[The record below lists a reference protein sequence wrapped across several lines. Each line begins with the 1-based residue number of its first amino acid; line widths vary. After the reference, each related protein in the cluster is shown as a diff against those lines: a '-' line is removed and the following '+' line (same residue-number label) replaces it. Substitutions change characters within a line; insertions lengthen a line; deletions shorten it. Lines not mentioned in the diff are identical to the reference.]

1 MYSFPANIILCI
13 WSNKNSSYKQCIIT
27 SDASFLEI
35 LFYFVNHL
43 VYLVL
48 IHGISGNLV
57 FEEKV
62 SKVMRRFL
70 EPGSRKVPVP
80 LQPCCNCAYEMSP
93 RLGQMWNECG
103 VVKVRGRS
111 LEECH
116 CVHTHD
122 YIHVCKKS
130 VIFPA
135 LIFAICAH
143 AEWHCI
149 LTPYA
154 KFHLKERINV

>member
-1 MYSFPANIILCI
+1 M
-13 WSNKNSSYKQCIIT
+13 
-27 SDASFLEI
+27 
-35 LFYFVNHL
+35 
-43 VYLVL
+43 
-48 IHGISGNLV
+48 
-57 FEEKV
+57 
-62 SKVMRRFL
+62 
-70 EPGSRKVPVP
+70 PVP
-80 LQPCCNCAYEMSP
+80 LQPCCNCAYEMSA

-116 CVHTHD
+116 CVHTCD

-135 LIFAICAH
+135 LIFAICAR
-143 AEWHCI
+143 AEWHRI

-154 KFHLKERINV
+154 KFHLKERINVKPNSLLPQSKVWLSLHQFSLNSYHS